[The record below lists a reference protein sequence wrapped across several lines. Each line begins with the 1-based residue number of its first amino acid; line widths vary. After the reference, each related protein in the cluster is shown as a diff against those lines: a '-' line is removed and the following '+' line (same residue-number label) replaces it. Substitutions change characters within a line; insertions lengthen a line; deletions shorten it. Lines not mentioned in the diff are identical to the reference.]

1 MPSVLRRYVARE
13 GHEATLRQALL
24 RVHETDT
31 RKNPQVMESM
41 LYRERFLGA
50 EFVGL
55 VIYDDEAAL
64 ATEARQRTVAKLDQ
78 IAAAHTTFHTPSLR
92 CDFISEFLTVPHTG
106 AYGIA
111 GLFTGQ
117 RVFANE
123 LALQLSELASD
134 LVERFRPTR
143 MLVVQVRDAPE
154 TFLVLGDSDHRIDV
168 DRYLQSSLHEEHRKR
183 FAPLA
188 AAPTRWFAI
197 DPVWR
202 YFRRLGAAPAP
213 DAGG

>member
-1 MPSVLRRYVARE
+1 MPSVLRRWVARE
-13 GHEATLRQALL
+13 GHEAALRQALL
-24 RVHETDT
+24 VVHETDT
-31 RKNPQVMESM
+31 RKNPQAMESL

-64 ATEARQRTVAKLDQ
+64 ATEARQRTLAKLDQ
-78 IAAAHTTFHTPSLR
+78 IAAVHATFHTPSLR
-92 CDFISEFLTVPHTG
+92 CDVTSEFITVPHTG

-117 RVFANE
+117 RGLANE
-123 LALQLSELASD
+123 LALHLKELATE
-134 LVERFRPTR
+134 LVERFHPTR
-143 MLVVQVRDAPE
+143 MLVVQVREAPE
-154 TFLVLGDSDHRIDV
+154 TVFVLGDSDDRIDV
-168 DRYLQSSLHEEHRKR
+168 DRYLQSSLHEQHRR
-183 FAPLA
+183 RLAPLV

-202 YFRRLGAAPAP
+202 YFRRLDAAP
-213 DAGG
+213 GV